1 MNNRPLKNT
10 KLNNEILPWQEFL
23 KKHSACESGYL
34 EASDKLPQ
42 QWWDMTE
49 RPDWMIWVLKKL
61 PQYKEDKRI
70 WIRIALVCAKETVH
84 LAKDPQQRPQKAIE
98 AVEQWLLD
106 PSEENR
112 LKCRVVASA
121 AKDYAASAAYAS
133 AASAA
138 SASAST
144 SASAS
149 YAYASASYA
158 ASAASAV
165 SIRKGICEK
174 IREIIPQLVIGVI

>member
-10 KLNNEILPWQEFL
+10 KLNNEILQWQEFL

-158 ASAASAV
+158 ASAV